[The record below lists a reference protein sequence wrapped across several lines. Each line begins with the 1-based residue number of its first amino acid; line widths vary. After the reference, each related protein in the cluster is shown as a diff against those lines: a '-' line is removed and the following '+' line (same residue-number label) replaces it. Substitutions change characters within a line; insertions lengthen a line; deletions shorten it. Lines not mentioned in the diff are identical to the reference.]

1 MLKDLKFIFKKFKFV
16 YRSYK
21 LKFNGNRIYLEELN
35 AKLNKVISV
44 LIIDK
49 TLIFWFFIILCVVI
63 LIFL

>member
-35 AKLNKVISV
+35 AKLNKIIPV
-44 LIIDK
+44 LITDN
-49 TLIFWFFIILCVVI
+49 TLIF
-63 LIFL
+63 